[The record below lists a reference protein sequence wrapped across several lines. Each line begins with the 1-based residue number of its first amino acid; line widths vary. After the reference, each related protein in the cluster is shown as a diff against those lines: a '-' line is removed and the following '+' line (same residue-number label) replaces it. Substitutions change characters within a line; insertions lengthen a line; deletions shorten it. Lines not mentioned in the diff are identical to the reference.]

1 MAVIFVPILQKTQI
15 PIIRK
20 RSDTMATAKFK
31 KVKTVTILLTC
42 GMAHTRITVKTIQ
55 TPAVQ
60 EKLKRFRKNRKG
72 V

>member
-31 KVKTVTILLTC
+31 KVKMVTIPQMY
-42 GMAHTRITVKTIQ
+42 GMGHTKTM
-55 TPAVQ
+55 
-60 EKLKRFRKNRKG
+60 EKTL
-72 V
+72 